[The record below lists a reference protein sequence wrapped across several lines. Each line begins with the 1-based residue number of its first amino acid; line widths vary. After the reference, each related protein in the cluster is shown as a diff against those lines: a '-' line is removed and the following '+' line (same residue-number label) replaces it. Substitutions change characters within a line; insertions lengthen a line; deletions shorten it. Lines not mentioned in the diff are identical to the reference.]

1 MRQDEKI
8 GSELRKSE
16 AWDRDPQTGAVDNV
30 LDARV
35 EAGDEM
41 VDGKLRV
48 HSLSGHERN
57 KLYLNDGKDSF
68 FSDQSGLSGLDD
80 EADSRAFA
88 VFDYD
93 RDGWSDI
100 VSINA
105 MNPLTRLYR
114 NEMNDDDR
122 SGHFIVLS
130 FRGGS
135 RTATASEWSNRD
147 GYGARVEVRKGEE
160 VIEREHRCGQ
170 GYGSQNSAVM
180 IVGLG
185 DWKEVDEV
193 IVRWPSGKK
202 STLTKVKHGEW
213 LTIDERGKEERK
225 PYRRDITSNQKSLPG
240 LANFPLGHQSKARLT
255 VWKGMATWCPAC
267 ARYRSH
273 FEQLKAMTQGLG
285 VEFRG
290 FPLDDNEDRDTLLA
304 YQNEHDLPYQL
315 LTDLSMLDRKKAEVF
330 LQRWIGAAELP
341 YPTSVV
347 TNQRGEILWAGA
359 GAPTVSDLR
368 RFLAAE

>member
-8 GSELRKSE
+8 GDELRKSE
-16 AWDRDPQTGAVDNV
+16 AWDRDPQTGVIDNL

-35 EAGDEM
+35 ETGDQM
-41 VDGKLRV
+41 VDGKLQV

-57 KLYLNDGKDSF
+57 KLYLNDRNGSN

-88 VFDYD
+88 IFDYD

-100 VSINA
+100 VSVNA

-114 NEMNDDDR
+114 NEMGDGDR
-122 SGHFIVLS
+122 RGNFIALS
-130 FRGGS
+130 FRGGN
-135 RTATASEWSNRD
+135 RTAAASEWSNRD
-147 GYGARVEVRKGEE
+147 GYGARIEVRKGEV

-170 GYGSQNSAVM
+170 GYASQNSAVM

-185 DWKEVDEV
+185 NWEEVDEV
-193 IVRWPSGKK
+193 IVRWPSGRK
-202 STLTKVKHGEW
+202 STVTKAKHGEW
-213 LTIDERGKEERK
+213 LTIDERGGEERK
-225 PYRRDITSNQKSLPG
+225 PYLRDVKLTPKSLPG
-240 LANFPLGHQSKARLT
+240 LATFPLGHLSTARLT

-267 ARYRSH
+267 ARYRPH
-273 FEQLKAMTQGLG
+273 FEQLKKMTQGLG

-290 FPLDDNEDRDTLLA
+290 FPLDMKESRDVLVA
-304 YQNEHDLPYQL
+304 YQNEHELPYQL

-341 YPTSVV
+341 TPTSVV
-347 TNQRGEILWAGA
+347 TNERGEILWVGA
-359 GAPTVSDLR
+359 GAPTVSELR
-368 RFLAAE
+368 RFLADE

>member
-8 GSELRKSE
+8 GGELRQSE
-16 AWDRDPQTGAVDNV
+16 AWDRDPQTGRADEDI
-30 LDARV
+30 DARV
-35 EAGDEM
+35 QVGDEM

-57 KLYLNDGKDSF
+57 KLYLNIGKGTMY
-68 FSDQSGLSGLDD
+68 SDQSGLSGLDD

-88 VFDYD
+88 IFDYD

-100 VSINA
+100 VSVNA

-114 NEMNDDDR
+114 NEMNDEGR
-122 SGHFIVLS
+122 NGNFIALS
-130 FRGGS
+130 FRGGN
-135 RTATASEWSNRD
+135 RTAIASEWSNRD

-160 VIEREHRCGQ
+160 FIEREHRCGQ

-180 IVGLG
+180 IVGIG
-185 DWKEVDEV
+185 DWEEVDEV

-202 STLTKVKHGEW
+202 SSLGKVKHGEW
-213 LTIDERGKEERK
+213 VTVDERGDEERK
-225 PYRRDITSNQKSLPG
+225 PYRRDLELTQEPLPG
-240 LANFPLGHQSKARLT
+240 LATFPLGHLSTARLT

-273 FEQLKAMTQGLG
+273 FEQLKAMTQELG

-290 FPLDDNEDRDTLLA
+290 FPLDEDESRETLVA
-304 YQNEHDLPYQL
+304 YQKENDLPYQL
-315 LTDLSMLDRKKAEVF
+315 LADLSLLDRKKAEVF

-341 YPTSVV
+341 TPTSVI

-359 GAPTVSDLR
+359 GAPTVSELR
-368 RFLAAE
+368 RFLATE

>member
-1 MRQDEKI
+1 MRQDENI
-8 GSELRKSE
+8 GGKLRKSD
-16 AWDRDPQTGAVDNV
+16 AWSRDPQTGKVDNL

-35 EAGDEM
+35 EAGDEL

-57 KLYLNDGKDSF
+57 KLYLNDNNGSN

-80 EADSRAFA
+80 EADGRAFA

-100 VSINA
+100 VSVNA
-105 MNPLTRLYR
+105 MNPLTRLFH
-114 NEMNDDDR
+114 NEMNDGSQR
-122 SGHFIVLS
+122 GNFIALS
-130 FRGGS
+130 FKGGN
-135 RTATASEWSNRD
+135 RTATASDWSNRD

-185 DWKEVDEV
+185 DWEEVDEV
-193 IVRWPSGKK
+193 IVRWPSGRK
-202 STLTKVKHGEW
+202 SSIAKVKHGEW
-213 LTIDERGKEERK
+213 LTIDEREGEERK
-225 PYRRDITSNQKSLPG
+225 PYRRNVEPEYKSLLG
-240 LANFPLGHQSKARLT
+240 KATFPLGYLSKARLT

-267 ARYRSH
+267 ARYRPD
-273 FEQLKAMTQGLG
+273 FEHLKEMTQGLG

-290 FPLDDNEDRDTLLA
+290 FPLDEKESRETLVA
-304 YQNEHDLPYQL
+304 YRKNHILPYGLQ
-315 LTDLSMLDRKKAEVF
+315 TDLSILDRKKAKVF

-341 YPTSVV
+341 FPTSVV
-347 TNQRGEILWAGA
+347 TNERGEILWVGA

-368 RFLAAE
+368 RFLAEE

>member
-1 MRQDEKI
+1 MRQDENI
-8 GSELRKSE
+8 GGKLRKSE
-16 AWDRDPQTGAVDNV
+16 AWDRDPRTGMVDNL

-35 EAGDEM
+35 ETGDEV

-57 KLYLNDGKDSF
+57 KLYLNEGTASN

-80 EADSRAFA
+80 ESDGRAFA

-100 VSINA
+100 VSVNA
-105 MNPLTRLYR
+105 MNPLTRLFH
-114 NEMNDDDR
+114 NEMNDESQR
-122 SGHFIVLS
+122 GNFIALS
-130 FRGGS
+130 FKGGN
-135 RTATASEWSNRD
+135 RTATASDWSNRD

-185 DWKEVDEV
+185 DWEEVDEV
-193 IVRWPSGKK
+193 IVRWPSGRK
-202 STLTKVKHGEW
+202 SSVAKVKHGEW
-213 LTIDERGKEERK
+213 LTVDEASSEERK
-225 PYRRDITSNQKSLPG
+225 PYRQDVKSKQMSLPG
-240 LANFPLGHQSKARLT
+240 LATFPLGYQSKARLT

-267 ARYRSH
+267 ARYRPH
-273 FEQLKAMTQGLG
+273 FEHLKAMTQGLG

-290 FPLDDNEDRDTLLA
+290 FPLDEKESRETLIG
-304 YQNEHDLPYQL
+304 YRNEHNLPYHL
-315 LTDLSMLDRKKAEVF
+315 ETDLSMLDRKKTEVF

-341 YPTSVV
+341 YPISVV
-347 TNQRGEILWAGA
+347 TNQRGEILWVGA
-359 GAPTVSDLR
+359 GAPTVSTLR
-368 RFLAAE
+368 RFLADQ

>member
-1 MRQDEKI
+1 MRQDEQV
-8 GSELRKSE
+8 GSELRGSD
-16 AWDRDPQTGAVDNV
+16 AWDRDPQTGVVDNS
-30 LDARV
+30 LDSRV

-57 KLYLNDGKDSF
+57 KLYLNEGGSSI

-80 EADSRAFA
+80 EADGRAFA

-93 RDGWSDI
+93 RDGWNDI
-100 VSINA
+100 VSVNA
-105 MNPLTRLYR
+105 MNPLTRLYH
-114 NEMNDDDR
+114 NEMNDGER
-122 SGHFIVLS
+122 SGHFIALS
-130 FRGGS
+130 FKGGN
-135 RTATASEWSNRD
+135 RTAAPSDWSNRD
-147 GYGARVEVRKGEE
+147 GYGARVEVRKGGD

-185 DWKEVDEV
+185 DWEEVDEV

-202 STLTKVKHGEW
+202 STVTKVKHGEW
-213 LTIDERGKEERK
+213 LTIDEREGEDRK
-225 PYRRDITSNQKSLPG
+225 PYRREVNLEPGPLPG
-240 LANFPLGHQSKARLT
+240 NAIFPLGYRSKARLT

-267 ARYRSH
+267 ARYRAH
-273 FEQLKAMTQGLG
+273 FDQLKAKTQGLD
-285 VEFRG
+285 VELRG
-290 FPLDDNEDRDTLLA
+290 FPLDEEEGREALVA
-304 YQNEHDLPYQL
+304 YQQEHKLPYQL
-315 LTDLSMLDRKKAEVF
+315 ETDLSMLDRKKAEVF

-341 YPTSVV
+341 YPTTVV
-347 TNQRGEILWAGA
+347 TNQRGELLWAGA
-359 GAPTVSDLR
+359 GAPTVSELR

>member
-1 MRQDEKI
+1 VRQDENI
-8 GSELRKSE
+8 GGKLRKSK
-16 AWDRDPQTGAVDNV
+16 AWDRDPQTGIVDNL

-41 VDGKLRV
+41 FEGKLRV

-57 KLYLNDGKDSF
+57 KLYLNEGTGSN

-80 EADSRAFA
+80 ESDGRAFA

-100 VSINA
+100 VSVNA
-105 MNPLTRLYR
+105 MNPLTRLFH
-114 NEMNDDDR
+114 NEMSDEDR
-122 SGHFIVLS
+122 SGNFIALS
-130 FRGGS
+130 FRGGN
-135 RTATASEWSNRD
+135 RTATASDWSNRD
-147 GYGARVEVRKGEE
+147 GYGARVEVRKGED

-185 DWKEVDEV
+185 DWEEIDEL

-202 STLTKVKHGEW
+202 STVTKVKHGEW
-213 LTIDERGKEERK
+213 LTVDERGDEDRK
-225 PYRRDITSNQKSLPG
+225 PYRRHVELKQNSLLG
-240 LANFPLGHQSKARLT
+240 KAIFPLGYQSKARLT

-267 ARYRSH
+267 ARYRPH

-290 FPLDDNEDRDTLLA
+290 FPLDEKEGREALVA
-304 YQNEHDLPYQL
+304 YQNKHDLPYNLQ
-315 LTDLSMLDRKKAEVF
+315 TDLSMLDRKKVAVF

-347 TNQRGEILWAGA
+347 TNQRGEIIWTGA
-359 GAPTVSDLR
+359 GAPTVSELR

>member
-1 MRQDEKI
+1 VRRDDHV
-8 GSELRKSE
+8 GSELRGSE
-16 AWDRDPQTGAVDNV
+16 AWDRDPQTGVVDNL
-30 LDARV
+30 LDSRV

-57 KLYLNDGKDSF
+57 KLYLNEGTGSN

-80 EADSRAFA
+80 EADGRAFA

-100 VSINA
+100 VSVNA
-105 MNPLTRLYR
+105 MSPLTRLYH
-114 NEMNDDDR
+114 NEMKDGQRRGN
-122 SGHFIVLS
+122 FIALS
-130 FRGGS
+130 FRGGN
-135 RTATASEWSNRD
+135 RAATASDWSNRD
-147 GYGARVEVRKGEE
+147 GYGARVEVRKGED

-185 DWKEVDEV
+185 DWEEVDEV
-193 IVRWPSGKK
+193 IIRWPSGKT
-202 STLTKVKHGEW
+202 STVTKVKHGEW
-213 LTIDERGKEERK
+213 LTIDERGDGDRK
-225 PYRRDITSNQKSLPG
+225 PYRRDVKQEKNPLPG
-240 LANFPLGHQSKARLT
+240 TAIFPLGYRSKARLT

-267 ARYRSH
+267 ARYRTH
-273 FEQLKAMTQGLG
+273 FEQLKAKTEGLG
-285 VEFRG
+285 LELRG
-290 FPLDDNEDRDTLLA
+290 FPLDEKEGREALVA
-304 YQNEHDLPYQL
+304 YQKEHKLPYQL
-315 LTDLSMLDRKKAEVF
+315 ETDLSMLDRKKAEVF

-341 YPTSVV
+341 YPTTVV
-347 TNQRGEILWAGA
+347 TNQRGELLWAGA
-359 GAPTVSDLR
+359 GAPTVSELR

>member
-1 MRQDEKI
+1 MRQDGNI
-8 GSELRKSE
+8 GNKLRKSE
-16 AWDRDPQTGAVDNV
+16 AWDRDPETGMVDNS

-35 EAGDEM
+35 EAGDE
-41 VDGKLRV
+41 VIDGKLRV

-57 KLYLNDGKDSF
+57 KLYLNEANGSN

-80 EADSRAFA
+80 EADGRAFA

-100 VSINA
+100 VSVNA

-114 NEMNDDDR
+114 NEMRDEDR
-122 SGHFIVLS
+122 SGNFIALS
-130 FRGGS
+130 FKGGN
-135 RTATASEWSNRD
+135 RAATASEWSNRD
-147 GYGARVEVRKGEE
+147 GYGARVEVRKGGE

-185 DWKEVDEV
+185 DWEEVDEV
-193 IVRWPSGKK
+193 TVRWPSGKK
-202 STLTKVKHGEW
+202 SSVAKVKHGEW
-213 LTIDERGKEERK
+213 VTIDEREGEDRK
-225 PYRRDITSNQKSLPG
+225 SYRRVVEMTKDFRPG
-240 LANFPLGHQSKARLT
+240 NAVFPLGYRSKAKLT

-267 ARYRSH
+267 ARYRPH
-273 FEQLKAMTQGLG
+273 FEQLKAMTGGLD

-290 FPLDDNEDRDTLLA
+290 FPLDEKEKRETLVA
-304 YQNEHDLPYQL
+304 YQNENDLPYDL
-315 LTDLSMLDRKKAEVF
+315 ETDLSVLDRKKAQVF

-341 YPTSVV
+341 LPTSVV
-347 TNQRGEILWAGA
+347 TNERGEILWTGA
-359 GAPTVSDLR
+359 GAPTVSEIR
-368 RFLAAE
+368 RLLANE